1 MKHQDF
7 RGAAIAEAFD
17 AIEASILP
25 SLTRLIDS
33 AADAEPGIDA
43 AARADELRTLAR
55 ELGVLTSLAT
65 IAARVRQTAPDPF
78 STDE

>member
-65 IAARVRQTAPDPF
+65 IAARVRQTAPAPV
-78 STDE
+78 SPAE